1 MNPAK
6 PIALK
11 DLLRWM
17 IYTGARMARRR
28 EWGEIKI
35 TVQAGQIM
43 FVTEQRSY
51 RDSLPQTD
59 TPGAGANLA
68 EQLTV

>member
-1 MNPAK
+1 MGPAK

-11 DLLRWM
+11 DLIQWL
-17 IYTGARMARRR
+17 IHTSSQMARRR

-35 TVQAGQIM
+35 TIQQGQIL

-51 RDSLPQTD
+51 RDTLPQV
-59 TPGAGANLA
+59 GANVA
-68 EQLTV
+68 ANTTGQLSV